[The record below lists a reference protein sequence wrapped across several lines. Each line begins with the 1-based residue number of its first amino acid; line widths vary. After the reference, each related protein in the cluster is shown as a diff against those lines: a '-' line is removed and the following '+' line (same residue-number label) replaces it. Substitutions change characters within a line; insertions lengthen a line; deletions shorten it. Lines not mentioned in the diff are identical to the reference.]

1 LKVWN
6 LNGEWSLACY
16 DYREIMPQTA
26 DFGEPKMT
34 LAATVPGDVHAD
46 LQKAGLLDAVFY
58 SDNYLKA
65 AWVPESDWCYIRE
78 FTVDRLEAR
87 TELVFEGLD
96 LYAVIYLNGQK
107 VGETENALIPHHV
120 NVDGV
125 IREGVNTLAVYFRSV
140 RKISAAFPKQ
150 NYGGCFDTAR
160 LFMRKAQCQFSWD
173 WAPALPAVGIWQ
185 DVKMVTR
192 AGHRILSHRFDTRLD
207 GRVTLFFEIDGEGA
221 KWSGDE
227 QEFERKLISV
237 DVPQAQ
243 RTYTVKL
250 TVQNG
255 DQTIEVEREFQDY
268 REFFTF
274 TVEDPQLWWPHDMG
288 EQPLYPYTFA
298 YYEDG
303 VLSDEVSGRFAI
315 RTVELNEE
323 PRDDG
328 EDGLKC
334 ELLVNGER
342 TFLKG
347 GNWVP
352 MDCFPGTVEDARY
365 RRILEEAKLAN
376 VNAFRIW
383 GGGIYEKDVF
393 YDICDELG
401 ILIWQDLAF
410 ACAEVPVDHP
420 GFLDLITVEIDTV
433 VRRLANHPCIALW
446 CGGNERNGCFGYF
459 PCLGEELFLY
469 TMRGIVNGLDPSRP
483 YVDGSPYGYNH
494 MGGRVRSG
502 DHHTSAFNIGS
513 TLDWNERRELF
524 KTTVS
529 GMATEVGCMGFP
541 PMSSLKKY
549 IPAEEMTHDSRVIDL
564 HFVRNPH
571 DGEGKGFLEKEYEL
585 ANDMFGPC
593 ADFNDFAKKSACVQS
608 EFVTLDTTFHRS
620 RKGNCA
626 ASLLWMYNDC
636 WPCGTWSVVD
646 YYLEPK
652 AAYYALKRACE
663 PVAAV
668 IAKRPDGLGAY
679 AVNDTRADV
688 VGTLT
693 VGQMDTDGTVV
704 FREVREVTAPALSS
718 VKVYDFSA
726 VDTTRPN
733 SFVFVRFTSGDIA
746 TQQVWF
752 FQNWKDITWEQPRLT
767 VTAEQKDK
775 HHITVTLT
783 AEKYTR
789 FVRLQGL
796 GDGVWY
802 SDNYFDLLPEQKK
815 TVVITAEKAISMD
828 DITVDHWLTDWKD

>member
-1 LKVWN
+1 MKTWN
-6 LNGEWSLACY
+6 LNGEWTLACY
-16 DYREIMPQTA
+16 DYREEMPETP

-34 LAATVPGDVHAD
+34 LTATVPGDVHAD
-46 LQKAGLLDAVFY
+46 LQKAGLLDEVFY

-65 AWVPESDWCYIRE
+65 AWVPESDWCYTRE
-78 FTVDRLEAR
+78 FTVDSLEAR
-87 TELVFEGLD
+87 NELVFDGLD

-107 VGETENALIPHHV
+107 VGETENALIPHHIS
-120 NVDGV
+120 VDGV

-140 RKISAAFPKQ
+140 RKIGDTFPKER
-150 NYGGCFDTAR
+150 YGGCFDTAR

-185 DVKMVTR
+185 GVQLVSR

-221 KWSGDE
+221 KWSGDA

-237 DVPQAQ
+237 DVPRSE
-243 RTYTVKL
+243 RTYRVKL

-255 DQTIEVEREFQDY
+255 DDTIEVDRAFQDY

-274 TVEDPQLWWPHDMG
+274 TVEDPQWWWPHDMG
-288 EQPLYPYTFA
+288 EQPLYPYTFS

-315 RTVELNEE
+315 RTVKLNEE
-323 PRDDG
+323 PRDYD

-352 MDCFPGTVEDARY
+352 MDCFPGTVTEERY
-365 RRILEEAKLAN
+365 RRILTMAKEGN

-383 GGGIYEKDVF
+383 GGGIYEQDAF

-401 ILIWQDLAF
+401 ILIWQDFGF
-410 ACAEVPVDHP
+410 ACAEVPVDYP
-420 GFLDLITVEIDTV
+420 GFEDLVKTEIDTV
-433 VRRLANHPCIALW
+433 VRRLANHPCIVIW

-459 PCLGEELFLY
+459 PCLGEDLFLY
-469 TMRGIVNGLDPSRP
+469 TMRGIANGLDPSRP
-483 YVDGSPYGYNH
+483 YVDSSPYGYNH
-494 MGGRVRSG
+494 MGGRSRSG

-513 TLDWNERRELF
+513 TLDWNERRERF
-524 KTTVS
+524 RSTMS

-541 PMSSLKKY
+541 PMTSLKKY
-549 IPAEEMTHDSRVIDL
+549 IPESEMTYDSRVIDL

-585 ANDMFGPC
+585 ANDMFGEC
-593 ADFNDFAKKSACVQS
+593 TDFNDFAKKSACAQAEYVK
-608 EFVTLDTTFHRS
+608 LDTAFHRS
-620 RKGNCA
+620 RKGNCS
-626 ASLLWMYNDC
+626 ASLLWMFNDC

-652 AAYYALKRACE
+652 AAYYALKDVCVPAE
-663 PVAAV
+663 VLIV
-668 IAKRPDGLGAY
+668 NRPDGLGAW
-679 AVNDTRADV
+679 AVNDTRRDV
-688 VGTLT
+688 NGTLT
-693 VGQMDTDGTVV
+693 VGQMDVDGTVV
-704 FREVREVTAPALSS
+704 FRETMEITIPACGSK
-718 VKVYDFSA
+718 KVYDFVNA
-726 VDTTRPN
+726 ETARPN
-733 SFVFVRFTSGDIA
+733 SFVFALFSHDGEQ
-746 TQQVWF
+746 TQSVWF
-752 FQNWKDITWEQPRLT
+752 FENWHEIAWPQPILT
-767 VTAEQKDK
+767 VTADQRNK
-775 HHITVTLT
+775 HVITVTLT
-783 AEKYTR
+783 SEKYTR

-796 GDGVWY
+796 GDEVTY
-802 SDNYFDLLPEQKK
+802 SDNYFDLLPGVKK
-815 TVVITAEKAISMD
+815 VVTITAEKEISMD
-828 DITVDHWLTDWKD
+828 DITVDHWLTDWND